1 MRPTQKKWWGYDLDT
16 HLRHLGT
23 SVGPPVPFSW
33 VNLLGKLME
42 ESLEAHSGTNTSCL
56 SYIGKPAWWD
66 GGRVPQPRASRGQ
79 VAQQA
84 SGVTW
89 KVPHALVLLTRSLED
104 LLWEARTFHLQDGNT
119 LDSLVLTVS
128 GLLLYLELQSN
139 LPDVSQPLGALGSSS
154 MKWGYRVHPSK
165 GPNLP
170 WTLARRSRCPS
181 SANTA
186 WSRFTVQSRSAP
198 NYWVRALYIFAI

>member
-16 HLRHLGT
+16 HLRHLGP

-33 VNLLGKLME
+33 VNLPGKLIE

-56 SYIGKPAWWD
+56 SYIGKPAVGQWE
-66 GGRVPQPRASRGQ
+66 GATAKGFPRAGGTESFQHHMESATRPGSARSLTWGFALRGQ
-79 VAQQA
+79 NLSP
-84 SGVTW
+84 SGW
-89 KVPHALVLLTRSLED
+89 QHFRLSGPHSFRTSTISGTSKWLSRCSSTSRSVRFLIYEV
-104 LLWEARTFHLQDGNT
+104 GI
-119 LDSLVLTVS
+119 
-128 GLLLYLELQSN
+128 
-139 LPDVSQPLGALGSSS
+139 
-154 MKWGYRVHPSK
+154 HPSK